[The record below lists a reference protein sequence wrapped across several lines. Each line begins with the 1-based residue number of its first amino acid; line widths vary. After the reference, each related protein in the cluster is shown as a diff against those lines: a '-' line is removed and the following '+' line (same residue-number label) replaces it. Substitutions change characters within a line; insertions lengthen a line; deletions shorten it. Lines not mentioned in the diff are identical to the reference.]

1 MSTERARRA
10 LLVVE
15 NESVPH
21 DRRVLLEARTLV
33 EAGWD
38 VTVICPRKPEDAPQ
52 RERIDGID
60 VVRFGLREADDGVV
74 DFVVEYALALVKIG
88 WHALRLRLRGHI
100 DVVHLANPPDVLVA
114 VGAPMRWTGSA
125 LIFDH
130 HDLAPEV
137 WIGRDGSEGGLV
149 HRALLIAERLS
160 MRLSDVV
167 VSTNES
173 YRGLAMSRGG
183 RAADDVF
190 VVRNGP
196 VPSQFGP
203 VDPELAPPST
213 HPHLLGYI
221 GTMGPQ
227 DGVDHLIRALGHIVH
242 ERGRTDVGAVL
253 VGDGSELDS
262 LRALADELDLADR
275 VTFTGR
281 VAHAE
286 VARHLARV
294 DVCVSPDPY
303 SPLNDRST
311 MIKTLEYLALAKP
324 IVAFDLTE
332 TRVSA
337 ADCALYATPDDVA
350 ELGDLALELI
360 DDPER
365 AAKIGATGRHRLEDE
380 LGWDRSA
387 PQLLAA
393 YERAVEVRSA
403 GWFRR
408 RRG

>member
-1 MSTERARRA
+1 MSGRRRRA

-38 VTVICPRKPEDAPQ
+38 VTVVCPRKPATAPA
-52 RERIDGID
+52 RERMEGID

-88 WHALRLRLRGHI
+88 WHALRLRARGRI
-100 DVVHLANPPDVLVA
+100 DVVHLSNPPDVLVA
-114 VGAPMRWTGSA
+114 VGAPLRLTGAA
-125 LIFDH
+125 LVFDH

-137 WIGRDGSEGGLV
+137 WIGRDGAEGGLV
-149 HRALLIAERLS
+149 HRALLLAERLS
-160 MRLSDVV
+160 MRLADVV
-167 VSTNES
+167 ISTNES
-173 YRGLAMSRGG
+173 YRRLAMSRGG
-183 RAADDVF
+183 RAAEDVI

-196 VPSQFGP
+196 VSSELVP
-203 VDPELAPPST
+203 VDPDLAPPAT

-227 DGVDHLIRALGHIVH
+227 DGVDHLIRALAHIVH
-242 ERGRTDVGAVL
+242 DRGRTDVGAVL
-253 VGDGSELDS
+253 VGDGSELDG
-262 LRALADELDLADR
+262 LRRLTRELGLDER

-281 VAHAE
+281 VPHAE

-294 DVCVSPDPY
+294 DVCVSPDPS

-337 ADCALYATPDDVA
+337 ADCALYATPDDVI

-365 AAKIGATGRHRLEDE
+365 ARKLGEAGRRRLEDE

-387 PQLLAA
+387 PRLLAA
-393 YERAVEVRSA
+393 YDRALDNRSA
-403 GWFRR
+403 GLLGRR
-408 RRG
+408 RR

>member
-1 MSTERARRA
+1 MTGRAPRT
-10 LLVVE
+10 LIVVE

-38 VTVICPRKPEDAPQ
+38 VTVLCPRKPDDAPR
-52 RERIDGID
+52 RERIDGMD

-74 DFVVEYALALVKIG
+74 DFVVEYGLALLKIG
-88 WHALRLRLRGHI
+88 WHALRLRLRGRL
-100 DVVHLANPPDVLVA
+100 DVVHLSNPPDVLVA
-114 VGAPMRWTGSA
+114 VGAPLRWAGAA

-137 WIGRDGSEGGLV
+137 WIGRDGTEGGLV
-149 HRALLIAERLS
+149 HRALLLAERLS
-160 MRLSDVV
+160 MRFADVV

-183 RAADDVF
+183 RAPEDVF

-196 VPSQFGP
+196 EPSEFGP
-203 VDPELAPPST
+203 VDPELAPPAT

-227 DGVDHLIRALGHIVH
+227 DGVDHLIRALAHIVH

-253 VGDGSELDS
+253 VGDGSELDA
-262 LRALADELDLADR
+262 LRTLVADLDLADR

-281 VAHAE
+281 VEHAE

-365 AAKIGATGRHRLEDE
+365 AAKIGAAGRSRLEDE

-387 PQLLAA
+387 PRLLAA
-393 YERAVEVRSA
+393 YERALEVRSP
-403 GWFRR
+403 GLFRR
-408 RRG
+408 RG

>member
-1 MSTERARRA
+1 MNRPAGRA

-38 VTVICPRKPEDAPQ
+38 VTVICPRKPDQAPA
-52 RERIDGID
+52 RERLDGID
-60 VVRFGLREADDGVV
+60 VIRFDLREADDGVV
-74 DFVVEYALALVKIG
+74 DFVVEYSLALVKIG
-88 WHALRLRLRGHI
+88 WHALRLRLRGRI
-100 DVVHLANPPDVLVA
+100 DVVHLSNPPDVLVA
-114 VGAPMRWTGSA
+114 VGAPLRWAGSA

-137 WIGRDGSEGGLV
+137 WIGRDGAEGGIV
-149 HRALLIAERLS
+149 HRALLVAERLS
-160 MRLSDVV
+160 MRFADVV

-173 YRGLAMSRGG
+173 YRGVAMSRGG
-183 RAADDVF
+183 RAPEDVF

-203 VDPELAPPST
+203 IDAELAPPAT

-227 DGVDHLIRALGHIVH
+227 DGVDHLIQALAHITH
-242 ERGRTDVGAVL
+242 DRGRDDVGAVL
-253 VGDGSELDS
+253 VGDGSELES
-262 LRALADELDLADR
+262 LRALAHELDLADR

-281 VAHAE
+281 VEHAE
-286 VARHLARV
+286 VARQLARV

-337 ADCALYATPDDVA
+337 GDCALYATPDDVA

-365 AAKIGATGRHRLEDE
+365 ARRLGSAGRRRLEEE

-393 YERAVEVRSA
+393 YVRAMEVRS
-403 GWFRR
+403 GGLFRR
-408 RRG
+408 RRA